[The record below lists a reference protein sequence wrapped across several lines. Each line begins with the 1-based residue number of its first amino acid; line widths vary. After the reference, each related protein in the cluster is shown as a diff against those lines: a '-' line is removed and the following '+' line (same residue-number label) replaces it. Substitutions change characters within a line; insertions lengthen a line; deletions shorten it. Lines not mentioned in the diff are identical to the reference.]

1 MEDNELT
8 SRLTT
13 VLSELRDV
21 MQQRKDKIEQ
31 LRAQITQIENEN
43 EDLERKVYATTAL
56 SLKKMV
62 YQWLSRNILHI
73 LKKMITFGVTSY
85 LLLKTFSCP
94 LIINRV
100 LL

>member
-1 MEDNELT
+1 MNQRNKRQYKPTSRIYFNGLTTKEPAMEDNELT

-43 EDLERKVYATTAL
+43 EDLERKVSELT
-56 SLKKMV
+56 
-62 YQWLSRNILHI
+62 NE
-73 LKKMITFGVTSY
+73 F
-85 LLLKTFSCP
+85 
-94 LIINRV
+94 
-100 LL
+100 